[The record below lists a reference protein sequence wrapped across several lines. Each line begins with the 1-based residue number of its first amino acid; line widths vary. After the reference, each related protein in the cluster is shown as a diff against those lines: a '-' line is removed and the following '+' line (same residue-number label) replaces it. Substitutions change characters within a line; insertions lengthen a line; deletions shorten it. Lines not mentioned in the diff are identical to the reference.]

1 MEILEHALQM
11 TNVSVRWLVN
21 RAPTKTKVGNLLA
34 KHVHSVN
41 IKAKRG
47 KPLAKHVQLVNTK
60 HTVGNPP
67 AKHVQVVLTVQQVLQ
82 IAHSMPQIA
91 RQVPMSV
98 ALWPFVIHVMLVN
111 TMAKQAKRH
120 VKFAVLVNMLQI
132 LAEQQIAIKVAL
144 LENTSV
150 IRQQQPNTT
159 KNPIV
164 TFAVLGNIRQLQVL
178 ENAPSVAP
186 VNILIHLKEQ
196 QIVIFVSLA
205 STSVIRQQLPNTT
218 KNPIVLSAV
227 LENTLQLL
235 VQRIVSCVLPAS
247 TSMILL
253 RQLANTIK
261 NPIVSCAVLVHI
273 QQP

>member
-1 MEILEHALQM
+1 
-11 TNVSVRWLVN
+11 
-21 RAPTKTKVGNLLA
+21 
-34 KHVHSVN
+34 
-41 IKAKRG
+41 
-47 KPLAKHVQLVNTK
+47 
-60 HTVGNPP
+60 
-67 AKHVQVVLTVQQVLQ
+67 VQVVLTVQQVLQ
-82 IAHSMPQIA
+82 IAQSRPQIA
-91 RQVPMSV
+91 RQVPMPV

-218 KNPIVLSAV
+218 TNPIVKFAV
-227 LENTLQLL
+227 LENTLHLL

-247 TSMILL
+247 TSMVRL
-253 RQLANTIK
+253 RQLATTIK

>member
-1 MEILEHALQM
+1 
-11 TNVSVRWLVN
+11 
-21 RAPTKTKVGNLLA
+21 
-34 KHVHSVN
+34 
-41 IKAKRG
+41 
-47 KPLAKHVQLVNTK
+47 
-60 HTVGNPP
+60 
-67 AKHVQVVLTVQQVLQ
+67 
-82 IAHSMPQIA
+82 
-91 RQVPMSV
+91 
-98 ALWPFVIHVMLVN
+98 MLVN
-111 TMAKQAKRH
+111 TMAKQAKRR

-159 KNPIV
+159 TNQIV
-164 TFAVLGNIRQLQVL
+164 KFAVLANIRQLQVL

-196 QIVIFVSLA
+196 QIVTFVLLA

-227 LENTLQLL
+227 LVNMLHLL

-247 TSMILL
+247 TSMVLL
-253 RQLANTIK
+253 RQLATTIK

-273 QQP
+273 QQPQGQWAANSVSKASTIVIQLPQPNTTKKPTASIAVPANILRVLERSIAKIVQLDATLTLTR